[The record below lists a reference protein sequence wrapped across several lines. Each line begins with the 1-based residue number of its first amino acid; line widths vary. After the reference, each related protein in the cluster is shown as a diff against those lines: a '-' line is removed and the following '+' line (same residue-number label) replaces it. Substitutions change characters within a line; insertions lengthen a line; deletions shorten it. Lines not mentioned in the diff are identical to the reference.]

1 MNKNYIQILFVFTIA
16 GVFTA
21 CSLSCSSGGKN
32 TKEDTTVVK
41 QKPTESLPP
50 GNANITAQIKEIN
63 EEEKNLTVTV
73 NIEEVFGYGPST
85 PFLPP
90 GSEIKIYVPKSLI
103 KDQENKLIEG
113 EKLSMRIAF
122 EKGAKEMNKWMF
134 KYFVKKTN

>member
-1 MNKNYIQILFVFTIA
+1 MNKNYIQILFIFTIA
-16 GVFTA
+16 SVFA
-21 CSLSCSSGGKN
+21 VCSLSCSSGEKN
-32 TKEDTTVVK
+32 TKEDKTIVK
-41 QKPTESLPP
+41 QIPAESLPP
-50 GNANITAQIKEIN
+50 GNANITAQIKEVIQ
-63 EEEKNLTVTV
+63 EEKNLTATLK
-73 NIEEVFGYGPST
+73 IEEVFGYGPST
-85 PFLPP
+85 PPLPP